1 MAQQREYYNAV
12 DWLKSAVGIA
22 TAEVDRSDTLQ
33 SPLGESRFS
42 KRVRGNDDEIRTDPW
57 QGDPMLC
64 ACGVIGIAQTKD
76 FERTAANAAAR
87 RPESV
92 ETRGQAGHV
101 LSYEQSPP
109 QR

>member
-1 MAQQREYYNAV
+1 MAQQRILQCGGLVEIRRRNCHRG
-12 DWLKSAVGIA
+12 S
-22 TAEVDRSDTLQ
+22 RSDTLQ
-33 SPLGESRFS
+33 SPLGESKFS
-42 KRVRGNDDEIRTDPW
+42 KRVRGNDDETRTDPW

-64 ACGVIGIAQTKD
+64 ARGVIGIAQTKD